1 MNSEVKMNP
10 NEWLW
15 VEKYRPTTL
24 DEVIAPD
31 EIKNVFQGIIDSG
44 QIPNLLLSG
53 SAGIGKTTLA
63 KALCDIIG
71 ADWIL
76 INASLENGIDVLR
89 TKITQFASTTSF
101 EGNKKVVICDEA
113 DHITA
118 AAQAGFRAFI
128 EEFSNNCTFIFT
140 CNFKNR
146 LIEAIHSRC
155 KTIEFKVS
163 NKDKP
168 ALAAQFFKRVTQI
181 LKEEEI
187 EFDKKVVAEIVNKHF
202 PDFRRV
208 LNELQS
214 YAASGKIDS
223 GILVNLT
230 DDSFNELIKILKA
243 KKFNDMRR
251 WVAQH
256 ADDDSSALFKNFYD
270 KAVEYLEPKS
280 IPELIILLGE
290 YQYKAQFVAN
300 QEINTSAFLTEV
312 MMSDAQWK

>member
-1 MNSEVKMNP
+1 MSEVKMDP
-10 NEWLW
+10 REWLW
-15 VEKYRPTTL
+15 AEKYRPQTL
-24 DEVIAPD
+24 DHIIVPEETR
-31 EIKNVFQGIIDSG
+31 EIFRGYINEGK
-44 QIPNLLLSG
+44 IPNALFCG
-53 SAGIGKTTLA
+53 SAGVGKTTVA
-63 KALCDIIG
+63 KALCNEIG

-76 INASLENGIDVLR
+76 INASLENGIDILR
-89 TKITQFASTTSF
+89 TKISQFASTMSF
-101 EGNKKVVICDEA
+101 DGSKKVVICDEA
-113 DHITA
+113 DYISP

-146 LIEAIHSRC
+146 LIDAIHSRC
-155 KTIEFKVS
+155 KVIDFKIS

-187 EFDKKVVAEIVNKHF
+187 EYDKKVVAELVNKHF

-243 KKFNDMRR
+243 KKFTEMRK
-251 WVAQH
+251 WVAHH
-256 ADDDSSALFKNFYD
+256 ADDDSTGLFKNFYD
-270 KAVEYLEPKS
+270 KAVEVMEPKS
-280 IPELIILLGE
+280 IPEMIILLGE
-290 YQYKAQFVAN
+290 YQYKAQFVAS
-300 QEINTSAFLTEV
+300 QEINTSAFLTEI
-312 MMSDAQWK
+312 MMGDTQWL

>member
-1 MNSEVKMNP
+1 MSEVKIDP
-10 NEWLW
+10 REWLW
-15 VEKYRPTTL
+15 VERYRPNTL
-24 DEVIAPD
+24 DQIIVPD
-31 EIKNVFQGIIDSG
+31 ETKDIFRGIISEG
-44 QIPNLLLSG
+44 RIPNLLLSG
-53 SAGIGKTTLA
+53 TAGIGKTTVA
-63 KALCDIIG
+63 KALCNEIG

-113 DHITA
+113 DHITP

-155 KTIEFKVS
+155 KVIDFKIS

-168 ALAAQFFKRVTQI
+168 ALAAMFFKRITQI
-181 LKEEEI
+181 LASENI
-187 EFDKKVVAEIVNKHF
+187 EYDKKVVAELINKHF

-214 YAASGKIDS
+214 YSTSGKIDS

-230 DDSFNELIKILKA
+230 DDSFNDLIKILKA
-243 KKFNDMRR
+243 RKFNDMRK

-256 ADDDSSALFKNFYD
+256 ADDDSTALFKTFYD
-270 KAVEYLEPKS
+270 KAVEHMEPKS
-280 IPELIILLGE
+280 IPDLVILLGE
-290 YQYKAQFVAN
+290 YQYKAQFVASS
-300 QEINTSAFLTEV
+300 EINTSAFLTEV
-312 MMSDAQWK
+312 MMGDTQWK

>member
-1 MNSEVKMNP
+1 MTDVKMNP